1 MATELGESR
10 TAVGK
15 HDALRAMVRDTPWR
29 VSFFQMVRLLERL
42 HPERKPVGLFV
53 APADEV
59 ARFSAHTSFAFPAS
73 EIQSFTEESGKP
85 NRLSV
90 NFMGLSTVN
99 GPLPQPYVEWLL
111 ERVQARDYAP
121 GEFFDIFNHRIISL
135 FYQGWK
141 KYHFFVAYE
150 QSDGTEDVV
159 THAVYHLL
167 GLGTAGVRNRMAIPD
182 EATLF
187 YAGLLTP
194 TRPTAQGLQQ
204 LLADFFDVPVGIEQF
219 TGAWK
224 RLAVNDQ
231 TRLADSESEME
242 CLGRATIVGDEV
254 WDQGGTVTVRL
265 GPMRLSR
272 YREFLPGNAA
282 AVQLA
287 AWLRYYAREEF
298 DFLIRLVLM
307 REEVPEIKLTAEPEE
322 MARLGFAS
330 WLKLKPFPRDPE
342 EAMYFL

>member
-1 MATELGESR
+1 MATEFGESR
-10 TAVGK
+10 TFVA
-15 HDALRAMVRDTPWR
+15 HDGLRALVRNSPYR
-29 VSFFQMVRLLERL
+29 ISFFQMVRLLERL

-59 ARFSAHTSFAFPAS
+59 ARFSTHTSLSFPAS

-90 NFMGLSTVN
+90 NFMGLSAVN
-99 GPLPQPYVEWLL
+99 GPLPQPYVELLL
-111 ERVQARDYAP
+111 ERIQKRDHAP

-150 QSDGTEDVV
+150 QIGGTEDVV
-159 THAVYHLL
+159 TNAVYHLL
-167 GLGTAGVRNRMAIPD
+167 GLGTGGLRNRMAVPD
-182 EATLF
+182 EATVF

-194 TRPTAQGLQQ
+194 TRRSAQGLRQ
-204 LLADFFDVPVGIEQF
+204 LLGVFFDVPVAIEQF
-219 TGAWK
+219 TGTWK
-224 RLAVNDQ
+224 RLAPNDQ
-231 TRLADSESEME
+231 TRLADGESETE

-254 WDQGGTVTVRL
+254 WDQGGTITVRL
-265 GPMRLSR
+265 GPMPLAR
-272 YREFLPGNAA
+272 YWEFLPGNAA
-282 AVQLA
+282 ATQLA
-287 AWLRYYAREEF
+287 AWLRYYAHGEF

-307 REEVPEIKLTAEPEE
+307 REEVPEIKLTAQPEE

-330 WLKLKPFPRDPE
+330 WLKLKPFQRDPE

>member
-1 MATELGESR
+1 MATEFGQSGTCVE
-10 TAVGK
+10 
-15 HDALRAMVRDTPWR
+15 HDGLRALVRDTPYR

-53 APADEV
+53 APSDEV
-59 ARFSAHTSFAFPAS
+59 VRFSAHTSFSFPAS

-85 NRLSV
+85 NRMSV
-90 NFMGLSTVN
+90 NFMGLSAVN
-99 GPLPQPYVEWLL
+99 GPMPQPYIELLL
-111 ERVQARDYAP
+111 ERVQARDYAA

-141 KYHFFVAYE
+141 KYRFFIAYE
-150 QSDGTEDVV
+150 HSHGTEDVV

-167 GLGTAGVRNRMAIPD
+167 GMGTGGLRDRMAVPD

-204 LLADFFDVPVGIEQF
+204 LLADFFDVPVTIEQF
-219 TGAWK
+219 TGTWK
-224 RLAVNDQ
+224 RLAPSDQ

-265 GPMRLSR
+265 GPMRLAR
-272 YREFLPGNAA
+272 YREFLPGNPAA
-282 AVQLA
+282 LQLA
-287 AWLRYYAREEF
+287 GWLRFYARDEF
-298 DFLIRLVLM
+298 DFLIRLVLL
-307 REEVPEIKLTAEPEE
+307 REDVPEVKLTSEPEE

-330 WLKLKPFPRDPE
+330 WLKLKPFQRDAE